1 MEGSLNLHQI
11 LRMRGEAE
19 CQSYIT
25 KEIQRV
31 YRTQGVFINDRHIEI
46 IVRQMLRRVEVIDA
60 GDSEYL
66 DEDRVDRIEFEKTS
80 ADLVSQGKTP
90 PQGNVILLGVTR
102 ASLATESFLAAA
114 SFQETT
120 KELTEAAVA
129 GKVDHLWGLKEN
141 VIIGKLIP
149 AQAEVEVVRP
159 EKIPEMALPES
170 LMLPFL
176 FEFEQVEAFDDESEE
191 QPSEAELAAAGMTT
205 QYVAEPD

>member
-1 MEGSLNLHQI
+1 
-11 LRMRGEAE
+11 
-19 CQSYIT
+19 
-25 KEIQRV
+25 
-31 YRTQGVFINDRHIEI
+31 
-46 IVRQMLRRVEVIDA
+46 MLRRVEVIDA

-80 ADLVSQGKTP
+80 TDLVSQGKTP

-120 KELTEAAVA
+120 KVLTEAAVA